1 MYNFFYLIIIITNI
15 FSQDLQFRGQL
26 WFGSESKKNQSNVI
40 KLGYLPTLYNRFDF
54 KSNKIDLEY
63 SYYIDRQY
71 IRNAPINTNNEPY
84 RYWIRYSIN
93 RFEARLGL
101 QKIAFGSAKVLRPM
115 AWFDEIDIRDP
126 LSKTKG
132 VEALRLRYF
141 TENNYVFWFWLMQ
154 NDHKEISFGGRGEI
168 STKQGE
174 WGITLHHDPSE
185 AEQIIGQIPFYITE
199 SHTRLGLEF
208 RYDGFIGSWFEGVS
222 FIKKN
227 NASNNWN
234 QNSMFSVGMD
244 YTIPI
249 GGGLLIM
256 SELLNRNGGHKIEL
270 EIEEKQTLSVFSLSL
285 PLGIVHQLMAI
296 SSQDWKNNKTYNY
309 LRWSVIYDTFSVNS
323 MVSIDSDK
331 IGNQLQFTLI
341 YNH

>member
-1 MYNFFYLIIIITNI
+1 MYKTFYLIIIITNI

-26 WFGSESKKNQSNVI
+26 WFGSESTKNQSNVI
-40 KLGYLPTLYNRFDF
+40 KLGYLPTLYNRLDF

-71 IRNAPINTNNEPY
+71 IRNAPINTNSEHY
-84 RYWIRYSIN
+84 RYWIRYSIK

-101 QKIAFGSAKVLRPM
+101 QKIAFGPAKVLRPL
-115 AWFDEIDIRDP
+115 AWFDGIDIRDP

-154 NDHKEISFGGRGEI
+154 NDHKEITFGGRGEI

-174 WGITLHHDPSE
+174 WGITLHHDPST
-185 AEQIIGQIPFYITE
+185 AEQIIGQVPFYITE
-199 SHTRLGLEF
+199 PHTRLGLEF

-222 FIKKN
+222 FIKTN
-227 NASNNWN
+227 NESSKWN

-249 GGGLLIM
+249 GRGLLVM
-256 SELLNRNGGHKIEL
+256 SELLNRNGGHNAAL

-285 PLGIVHQLMAI
+285 PLGIVHQLMTI
-296 SSQDWKNNKTYNY
+296 SSHDWKNNNTYNY
-309 LRWSVIYDTFSVNS
+309 LRWSIIYDTFSVNS
-323 MVSIDSDK
+323 MVSIDPDK